1 MRPISQEILPVGLP
15 AGQLARYYPCMNWL
29 EWLEALSYVV
39 TIFGFPF
46 AIAVFYL
53 EQRKERQNED
63 EELYQRLSDEYADF
77 LKLVLEHADLQL
89 IGHYDPKRV
98 LSEEQT
104 VRKRVMFEILVA
116 LFERA
121 YILVYDEQLTGQNQ
135 RLWSSWKDYMDEWCH
150 REDFRS
156 LLPKLLEGEDPDFQG
171 YISHLATNAER
182 SVGPPSITLI
192 RT

>member
-1 MRPISQEILPVGLP
+1 MPHRGLTFSPLGGLP
-15 AGQLARYYPCMNWL
+15 TDQLTRYYPYMNWL

-46 AIAVFYL
+46 AIAVFYM

-77 LKLVLEHADLQL
+77 LKLILQHADLQL
-89 IGHYDPKRV
+89 IGHYDPKRT
-98 LSEEQT
+98 LSEEQM
-104 VRKRVMFEILVA
+104 VRKHVMFEILVA

-135 RLWSSWKDYMDEWCH
+135 RLWSSWKDYMEEWCH

-156 LLPKLLEGEDPDFQG
+156 LLPQLLEGEDPDFRG
-171 YISHLATNAER
+171 YISQLATNTER
-182 SVGPPSITLI
+182 SVGHKSLP
-192 RT
+192 

>member
-1 MRPISQEILPVGLP
+1 
-15 AGQLARYYPCMNWL
+15 MNWRD
-29 EWLEALSYVV
+29 WLEPLSYLV

-77 LKLVLEHADLQL
+77 LKLVLDHADLQL
-89 IGHYDPKRV
+89 IGHYDPQRA

-104 VRKRVMFEILVA
+104 QRKRVMFEILIA

-121 YILVYDEQLTGQNQ
+121 YILVYDEQLTEQNR
-135 RLWSSWKDYMDEWCH
+135 RLWLSWEDYMREWCG
-150 REDFRS
+150 RKDFRAV
-156 LLPKLLEGEDPDFQG
+156 LPELLEGEDPDFKN
-171 YISHLATNAER
+171 YISRLASEAEHLGSASPAA
-182 SVGPPSITLI
+182 P
-192 RT
+192 

>member
-1 MRPISQEILPVGLP
+1 
-15 AGQLARYYPCMNWL
+15 MNWR
-29 EWLEALSYVV
+29 EWLEPLSYIV

-77 LKLVLEHADLQL
+77 LKLVLNHVDLQL
-89 IGHYDPKRV
+89 IGHYDPQRV

-104 VRKRVMFEILVA
+104 QRKRVMFEILVA

-135 RLWSSWKDYMDEWCH
+135 RLWSSWEDYMREWCR

-156 LLPKLLEGEDPDFQG
+156 LLPTLLEGEDPDFQH
-171 YISHLATNAER
+171 YISRLATAAAHGESASLTARRRRANDAAA
-182 SVGPPSITLI
+182 PQ
-192 RT
+192 